1 MYKYFEKLS
10 KRKILEAIKMRDEIK
25 PLKLNSVEDIM
36 EEIERNGAKV
46 VANRYK
52 ITEDALLSYPYF
64 KKYNNRWLR
73 KNKNVVGVQATEKQI
88 QEPVF
93 DIFG

>member
-25 PLKLNSVEDIM
+25 PLQLNSVEDIM
-36 EEIERNGAKV
+36 KEIEENGAFS
-46 VANRYK
+46 VAKKYN

-64 KKYNNRWLR
+64 KKYNNRWK
-73 KNKNVVGVQATEKQI
+73 KNNKDKVGFVATEEQKQK
-88 QEPVF
+88 PVF
-93 DIFG
+93 ELF